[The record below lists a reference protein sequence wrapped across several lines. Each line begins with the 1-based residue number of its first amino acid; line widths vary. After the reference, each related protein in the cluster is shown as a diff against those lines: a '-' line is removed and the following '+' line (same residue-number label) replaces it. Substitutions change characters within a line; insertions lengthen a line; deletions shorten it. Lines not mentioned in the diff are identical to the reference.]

1 MFRFEET
8 PEGLDIDIGAGDKE
22 EFAHK
27 FSTGDNVV
35 VVEGELQNLQGKVMA
50 VDGSKITIQP
60 KHEDLKDE
68 PLHFQASDLKK
79 YFKQVTFFSF
89 KLNNKDVYYL
99 LKLHKYKIET
109 NLHLCYVVHFKG

>member
-1 MFRFEET
+1 MCRFEET

-35 VVEGELQNLQGKVMA
+35 VIEGELQNLQGKVMA

-79 YFKQVTFFSF
+79 YFKQVRFFLKTRILTFM
-89 KLNNKDVYYL
+89 
-99 LKLHKYKIET
+99 KIET
-109 NLHLCYVVHFKG
+109 AF